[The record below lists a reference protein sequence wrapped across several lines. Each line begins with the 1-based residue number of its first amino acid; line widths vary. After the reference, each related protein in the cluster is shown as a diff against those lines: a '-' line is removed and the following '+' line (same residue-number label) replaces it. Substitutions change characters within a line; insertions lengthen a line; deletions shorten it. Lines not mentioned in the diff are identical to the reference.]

1 MVREVRAAIGDRPLR
16 LDANHAWTVP
26 TAREV
31 LRRLAPYDIRCIE
44 EPVGS
49 HEELARLRPFTDIA
63 FSAHAPDLRRA
74 VALGVPDFYVLNIV
88 ELGGIRRTVEFVRAC
103 ELFGIGFWFH
113 SGDTGVASAAYL
125 QLSAALEPIREPSQA
140 LFHWYGD
147 DVIAEGPFCPRR
159 GVLPVPDGPGTRRH
173 ARCRGARALPRALP
187 RRGRVPVGRAG
198 HAGAHAGLVRR
209 AQAQPDR
216 PVRFP
221 LVSLAC
227 CSRGD
232 RARST
237 GTGPSRAATSRFDGW
252 IYLGVTSTGVYCRPS
267 CPAALAEA
275 RQHAL
280 LPQLRRRAARGLPG
294 LQALP
299 ARTPRPARPSG
310 TRAPTSSRARCA

>member
-1 MVREVRAAIGDRPLR
+1 MVREVRAAIGDRALR

-26 TAREV
+26 TARDV

-103 ELFGIGFWFH
+103 EMFGIGFWFH

-140 LFHWYGD
+140 LFHWYAD

-159 GVLPVPDGPGTRRH
+159 GVLPVPEGPG
-173 ARCRGARALPRALP
+173 
-187 RRGRVPVGRAG
+187 
-198 HAGAHAGLVRR
+198 
-209 AQAQPDR
+209 
-216 PVRFP
+216 
-221 LVSLAC
+221 
-227 CSRGD
+227 
-232 RARST
+232 
-237 GTGPSRAATSRFDGW
+237 
-252 IYLGVTSTGVYCRPS
+252 LGVTLDAG
-267 CPAALAEA
+267 ALARCHERFLA
-275 RQHAL
+275 EGAF
-280 LPQLRRRAARGLPG
+280 
-294 LQALP
+294 
-299 ARTPRPARPSG
+299 PSG
-310 TRAPTSSRARCA
+310 EAGAPERIQGSFGALKRT